1 MQFGIKSLQHVY
13 AISVA
18 PKGGFSLALGLG
30 ARPCLCL
37 IGAVG
42 LSLCVRACVSVCL
55 CVSLGIY
62 GGGRFFLCVFCFVWS
77 LLFLASERQFVLLFK
92 HEKCHINKI

>member
-42 LSLCVRACVSVCL
+42 LSLCVCVCVCLYVSV
-55 CVSLGIY
+55 SLWY
-62 GGGRFFLCVFCFVWS
+62 GGGKVYLFSS
-77 LLFLASERQFVLLFK
+77 LLFLASVRHFVLLFK
-92 HEKCHINKI
+92 YERCHLHKI